1 MASILKREKDRSDNE
16 AYFKKSG
23 RQKVIAWFMFAAFLI
38 YSVSLIFP
46 FVWVLMN
53 SLKTEPTFA
62 ENFHGF
68 PTEFYFTNYKQ
79 ALLLTSNGQ
88 ALTLRDFFF
97 PTDSDV
103 SLLFMFFNS
112 IIITTVST
120 ALTLI
125 TSSCAAYVVA
135 KFNFRGRNVIYSLVI
150 FSLIVPIVGT
160 LPSLL
165 QVMKAIGMY
174 NTIWAVFFI
183 YSGGFGMNF
192 LILYGFFKSLSMGYA
207 EAGYIDGAGDFRV
220 FISIMMPLALPALTA
235 VGVLT
240 FIGLWNEY
248 VIPRIIL
255 PNRPT
260 IAVGLYNLAE
270 QLKKSNNWTRM
281 FAAVMMALIPI
292 LAIFSFFQNTIM
304 TNTVAGGLKG

>member
-1 MASILKREKDRSDNE
+1 MASILKREKNRSDDE
-16 AYFKKSG
+16 AYFKRVGK
-23 RQKVIAWFMFAAFLI
+23 QKIFAWIVFSIFLI
-38 YSVSLIFP
+38 YSISLIFP

-62 ENFHGF
+62 EDFHGF
-68 PTEFYFTNYKQ
+68 PKEFYFTNYNQ
-79 ALLLTSNGQ
+79 ALFLTSSGKK
-88 ALTLRDFFF
+88 LSFYDFIF

-112 IIITTVST
+112 IIITTIS
-120 ALTLI
+120 TLI
-125 TSSCAAYVVA
+125 TLITTSCAAYVVSVF
-135 KFNFRGRNVIYSLVI
+135 KFFGRNLIYSVVI

-165 QVMKAIGMY
+165 DVMRKIGIY
-174 NTIWAVFFI
+174 DTFWGVFFI

-192 LILYGFFKSLSMGYA
+192 LILYGYFKNLSMSYA
-207 EAGYIDGAGDFRV
+207 EAAYIDGAGNFKV
-220 FISIMMPLALPALTA
+220 FISIMMPLAIPALTA

-255 PNRPT
+255 PSRPT
-260 IAVGLYNLAE
+260 IAVGLYNLSE

-292 LAIFSFFQNTIM
+292 LAIFAIFQNTIM
-304 TNTVAGGLKG
+304 TNTYAGGLKG